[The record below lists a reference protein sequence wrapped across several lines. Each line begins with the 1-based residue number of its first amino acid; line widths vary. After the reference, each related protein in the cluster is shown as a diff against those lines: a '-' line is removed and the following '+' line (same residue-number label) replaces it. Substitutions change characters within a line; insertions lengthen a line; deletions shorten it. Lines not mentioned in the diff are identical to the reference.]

1 MFAPSLCLG
10 LLEIAKQQL
19 TQGVSGKPNYVWDE
33 VTGKPLLGRFGR
45 KANQPTLRRPI
56 AAALLND
63 IGATSSVFPVDNGP
77 TRQTARELKT
87 GAATTIPS
95 QSNITFR
102 PYTDLLLHDMGVEL
116 ADGRPDFHADGREWR
131 TAPLWGIGRRRE
143 TQNHSDLLHDR
154 RARNVAEAGLWH
166 GGEAQLAREA
176 FRRRSKSE
184 RAALIRFVESL

>member
-1 MFAPSLCLG
+1 M
-10 LLEIAKQQL
+10 
-19 TQGVSGKPNYVWDE
+19 
-33 VTGKPLLGRFGR
+33 TGKPLLGRFGR

-63 IGATSSVFPVDNGP
+63 IGATSSVFPVDNCP

-154 RARNVAEAGLWH
+154 RRAMSRKPGCGTAARRNRRERRFGVG
-166 GGEAQLAREA
+166 QSPSAR
-176 FRRRSKSE
+176 R
-184 RAALIRFVESL
+184 